1 MVIILCLFIQSF
13 YNRRF
18 YLNKRSNLFCY
29 STIHLGFVWRR
40 MIHDQ
45 EDLPRQR
52 TPSLGLGA
60 AAYINQP
67 SVLDQQR
74 GRTSTTTSPQS
85 VPANNTTVPLT
96 SASEM
101 TQGMAVLLN
110 EKPPPPI
117 PMSTPLTV
125 AASHTPSH
133 VHRPTPHPRE
143 QHVDNTLQQLHHQV
157 PDYFRSGATAGIV
170 PQPEDNMSPG
180 DVAGDGEQPPPLITV
195 QKPQSSVPREIQHPQ
210 NLNHIPEPRI
220 LKPAIQ
226 PPIPASRSGAP
237 AFAPRQGSAPPRFG
251 GSYAATMPATMPATN
266 GRGRERVRST
276 SASGSSQQPMRK
288 ISSTTD
294 PGTGQRRSRADDSP
308 MDSSFRTCPSESSL
322 PTTTFRQ
329 QQLQALSGAYNDGAS
344 QETDSPSSGG
354 KTGSGK
360 GKLSLFGK
368 SEKDTDD
375 EVSKVLHRSNAYA
388 AERPTSPSKS
398 SSARPPHKSEIGL
411 LPQPFGTPRSPP
423 VSISTLEE
431 AQVYK
436 NHINA

>member
-1 MVIILCLFIQSF
+1 
-13 YNRRF
+13 
-18 YLNKRSNLFCY
+18 
-29 STIHLGFVWRR
+29 

-45 EDLPRQR
+45 EELPRQR
-52 TPSLGLGA
+52 TPSLGPGA

-67 SVLDQQR
+67 PVLDQQR
-74 GRTSTTTSPQS
+74 GRPSATIPPQS
-85 VPANNTTVPLT
+85 VPANTTTVPLT

-101 TQGMAVLLN
+101 TQGRAVLLN

-117 PMSTPLTV
+117 PLSTPLTV

-157 PDYFRSGATAGIV
+157 PDYFRSGANPGIV
-170 PQPEDNMSPG
+170 PQPDDNMGPG

-195 QKPQSSVPREIQHPQ
+195 QKPQSSIPRETQNPQ
-210 NLNHIPEPRI
+210 NSNHIPEPRI
-220 LKPAIQ
+220 LMPAIQ
-226 PPIPASRSGAP
+226 PPTPTPRSGVP
-237 AFAPRQGSAPPRFG
+237 AFVPRQGSAPPRFG
-251 GSYAATMPATMPATN
+251 GSYAATMPSTN

-294 PGTGQRRSRADDSP
+294 PGTGD
-308 MDSSFRTCPSESSL
+308 SSL
-322 PTTTFRQ
+322 PAPTFRQ
-329 QQLQALSGAYNDGAS
+329 QQLQALSGAYDDGAS
-344 QETDSPSSGG
+344 LETDTPSGGGKSSSG
-354 KTGSGK
+354 K
-360 GKLSLFGK
+360 KLSLFGK

-398 SSARPPHKSEIGL
+398 SSARPPSRSEIGL
-411 LPQPFGTPRSPP
+411 VPQPFGTSRSPP
-423 VSISTLEE
+423 VSAATLEE
-431 AQVYK
+431 AQAYK
-436 NHINA
+436 NHVNT